1 MSSKAQ
7 PSEGEDEMR
16 ITGLGRVAA
25 FSGASLLALAMAAPA
40 FGQTALEEVVVTA
53 QKREQRL
60 IDVGASVTSLGAEA
74 LRTARVD
81 DPTDLATQ
89 VPNVDVKENIP
100 GAQAI
105 VTVRGVGLND
115 FSSTNNSTVGLYVD
129 EVFLASFAQM
139 DFNFYDLDR
148 IEVLKGPQGTLYGRN
163 STAGAINILSAAPS
177 LSGASGYL
185 TATTANYDRFEAE
198 GAANITAGQT
208 LAFRLSGKA
217 VNQGEGF
224 WYSRTTGRDLG
235 EQDILFGR
243 AQLLWKP
250 DDRLSVRLK
259 FEAEKNRSE
268 IGVGKFFGTISTN
281 GAPCPDFAN
290 PAHCV
295 NSHLYTDTTRDKFD
309 GDWEHAAPYRVS
321 QWSGTGRIDAD
332 LGFAKLAAITGY
344 INFKRG
350 FYTDADAGPT
360 VDAEFDQND
369 KVEQFSQEVRLS
381 GETGP
386 ATWIVGAY
394 YSWDQVKTFTPG
406 FLHDIFN
413 TNVLI
418 TADQETRSRAV
429 FGQVDWKLA
438 DRLTLVTGVRYT
450 DEDRDYVGGTRDLN
464 PFGLSFLCLA
474 VGACAPGPGQTQLS
488 FTDSRISDKNWS
500 WRAGLNFKPNE
511 ETLLYASVARGVK
524 SGGFFNGIT
533 TSSFALAPYRPET
546 LTDYEVGLKARLFER
561 RLSIEASAFWYDY
574 EDLQTQTFTNV
585 GAVSLIKLGNI
596 DKATVKGLD
605 LQAVWLAAEGLT
617 LSAGAG
623 LLDTELG
630 SFRTAGA
637 AGPIVVPKG
646 NKLPNAPD
654 VTLNVQAR
662 YAWTVMGDWTAAIQA
677 GAHYSDKVF
686 KEALNTPYLSA
697 DDYWLVDARASLSSA
712 SGWEVA
718 VWAKNL
724 GDKAYVAQ
732 VTDNGIGM
740 GYRVFNAPRT
750 YGVTL
755 TKRFD

>member
-1 MSSKAQ
+1 MTIR
-7 PSEGEDEMR
+7 G
-16 ITGLGRVAA
+16 IGRAA
-25 FSGASLLALAMAAPA
+25 VFSGASLLVLALAAPA
-40 FGQTALEEVVVTA
+40 TAQTMIEELVVTA

-60 IDVGASVTSLGAEA
+60 IDVGASVASLDGEA

-139 DFNFYDLDR
+139 DFNFFDLDR

-177 LSGASGYL
+177 LDGVSGYMS
-185 TATTANYDRFEAE
+185 AGAANYDRFEAE
-198 GAANITAGQT
+198 GAANIPAGET

-224 WYSRTTGRDLG
+224 WYSRTQRRDLG
-235 EQDILFGR
+235 EQDILLGR
-243 AQLLWKP
+243 AQMLWKP

-268 IGVGKFFGTISTN
+268 LGVGKFFGTIPAGPGVT
-281 GAPCPDFAN
+281 CPNFAD
-290 PAHCV
+290 PSRCI
-295 NSHLYTDTTRDKFD
+295 NSHGYTDTTKDKFE
-309 GDWEHAAPYRVS
+309 GDWGSPTPYRVS
-321 QWSGTGRIDAD
+321 QWNGTGRIDAD
-332 LGFAKLAAITGY
+332 LGFAKLAAVTGY
-344 INFKRG
+344 IHFKRG
-350 FYTDADAGPT
+350 FHIDADAAPT
-360 VDAEFDQND
+360 NDAEFDQND

-381 GETGP
+381 GETGR
-386 ATWIVGAY
+386 ASWIVGAY
-394 YSWDQVKTFTPG
+394 YSWDEVTTFSPG
-406 FLHDIFN
+406 TLRDIFN

-418 TADQETRSRAV
+418 TADQETRSKAL
-429 FGQVDWKLA
+429 FGQADWKIT
-438 DRLTLVTGVRYT
+438 DQLTLVTGLRYT
-450 DEDRDYVGGTRDLN
+450 DEDRDYRGGTRDLN

-488 FTDSRISDKNWS
+488 FIDAGISDKNWS
-500 WRAGLNFKPNE
+500 WRAGLNFKPSE
-511 ETLLYASVARGVK
+511 DTLLYGLVARGVK

-533 TSSFALAPYRPET
+533 TSTFALAPYRPET
-546 LTDYEVGLKARLFER
+546 LTDYEAGFKARLFDR
-561 RLSIEASAFWYDY
+561 SLSIEASAFWYDY

-585 GAVSLIKLGNI
+585 GAVSLIKLGNV

-605 LQAVWLAAEGLT
+605 IQAVWLPVDGLS
-617 LSAGAG
+617 LNAGLG
-623 LLDTELG
+623 LLDTKLG
-630 SFRTAGA
+630 SFRTSGP
-637 AGPIVVPKG
+637 AGPITVPKG
-646 NKLPNAPD
+646 NELPNAPD
-654 VTLNVQAR
+654 LTLNLQAR
-662 YAWTVMGDWTAAIQA
+662 YEWTVLGDWTAAIQG

-697 DDYWLVDARASLSSA
+697 DDYWLFDARASLTSG
-712 SGWEVA
+712 SGWEIA

-732 VTDNGIGM
+732 ITDNGIGM

>member
-1 MSSKAQ
+1 
-7 PSEGEDEMR
+7 MR
-16 ITGLGRVAA
+16 IMGFGRAAA
-25 FSGASLLALAMAAPA
+25 FSGASLLALAIAAPA
-40 FGQTALEEVVVTA
+40 AAQTAIEEIVVTA

-60 IDVGASVTSLGAEA
+60 IDVGASVASLSGET

-81 DPTDLATQ
+81 DPTDLAAQ

-177 LSGASGYL
+177 LAGNSGYV
-185 TATTANYDRFEAE
+185 TATAANYDRFEAE
-198 GAANITAGQT
+198 GAANIAAGET

-224 WYSRTTGRDLG
+224 WSSRTTGRDLG
-235 EQDILFGR
+235 EQDILLGR
-243 AQLLWKP
+243 AQMLWRP

-281 GAPCPDFAN
+281 AAPCPDFAN
-290 PAHCV
+290 PGHCV
-295 NSHLYTDTTRDKFD
+295 NAHGYTDLTSDKFE
-309 GDWEHAAPYRVS
+309 GDWNHASPYRVS
-321 QWSGTGRIDAD
+321 QWNGTGRIDAD
-332 LGFAKLAAITGY
+332 LGFAKLAAVTGY

-360 VDAEFDQND
+360 IDAEFEQND

-381 GETGP
+381 GEAGP
-386 ATWIVGAY
+386 ASWIVGAY
-394 YSWDQVKTFTPG
+394 YSWDQVKTFSPG
-406 FLHDIFN
+406 FFRDSFN

-418 TADQETRSRAV
+418 TADQETRSRAL
-429 FGQVDWKLA
+429 FSQIDWKLGQ
-438 DRLTLVTGVRYT
+438 RLTLVTGLRYT

-474 VGACAPGPGQTQLS
+474 VGACAPGPGQTQIS
-488 FTDSRISDKNWS
+488 FIDSGISDKNWS
-500 WRAGLNFKPNE
+500 WRTGLNFKPNE
-511 ETLLYASVARGVK
+511 ETLLYAAIAHGVK

-533 TSSFALAPYRPET
+533 TSTFALAPYKPET
-546 LTDYEVGLKARLFER
+546 LTDYEVGVKARLFDR
-561 RLSIEASAFWYDY
+561 TLSIEASAFWYDY
-574 EDLQTQTFTNV
+574 KDLQTQTFTNV
-585 GAVSLIKLGNI
+585 GPVALIKLGNV

-605 LQAVWLAAEGLT
+605 LQAVWQPVDGLT
-617 LSAGAG
+617 LNAGAG

-630 SFRTAGA
+630 RFQTAGPT
-637 AGPIVVPKG
+637 GPITVAKG

-654 VTLNVQAR
+654 VTLNFQAR
-662 YAWTVMGDWTAAIQA
+662 YEWTVMGDWTAAIQG
-677 GAHYSDKVF
+677 GAHYSDQVF
-686 KEALNTPYLSA
+686 KEALNTAYLSA
-697 DDYWLVDARASLSSA
+697 DSYWLFDARAALTSA

-718 VWAKNL
+718 IWAKNL

-755 TKRFD
+755 SKRFD